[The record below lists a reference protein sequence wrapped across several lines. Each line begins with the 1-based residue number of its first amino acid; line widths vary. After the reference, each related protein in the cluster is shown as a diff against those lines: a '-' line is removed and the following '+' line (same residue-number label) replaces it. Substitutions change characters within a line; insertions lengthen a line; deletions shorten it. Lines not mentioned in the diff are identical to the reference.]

1 MKFLILLLTLFSTH
15 AMAVNCPMYAF
26 VNSVN
31 FVQMQADQSVAVD
44 IDLYRFTS
52 HNDCKKYSLGITTGS
67 ASSYS
72 RKLYNAQHS
81 VSYNFHEN
89 ESTSKVIKDLDDG
102 NNSEHVSINF
112 KNSYYQR
119 VTVYARMPNPYS
131 NGNLQTGLYS
141 DNVTINIRPTKNGT
155 TGGVSRSVSLYLNIQ
170 SDLNI
175 SLVEKGGAFNENST
189 FYSLSF
195 IPMVGGQTKGMHLIV
210 KSNSG
215 YRITVS
221 SENDGRLTHVNK
233 PNGNTVDYTFSVNG
247 VGRSLIG
254 SLNNP
259 DEIFYSP
266 VASPND
272 GDVIDID
279 VTIDSVINKLSGTY
293 RDHIYFNAIST
304 H

>member
-1 MKFLILLLTLFSTH
+1 MKSLVLFLMIISSSSY
-15 AMAVNCPMYAF
+15 AVNCPLFAF

-44 IDLYRFTS
+44 IDFYRLS
-52 HNDCKKYSLGITTGS
+52 SDKDCKKYTLGITTG
-67 ASSYS
+67 ASSSYT
-72 RKLYNAQHS
+72 RKLYNSQHS
-81 VSYNFHEN
+81 VDYNFHEN
-89 ESTSKVIKDLDDG
+89 ESTTRVIKDLGDG
-102 NNSEHVSINF
+102 SNNEHVSINF
-112 KNSYYQR
+112 KNSYYKR
-119 VTVYARMPNPYS
+119 VTIYARMPNPYS

-141 DNVTINIRPTKNGT
+141 DNVTINVRPDKNGT
-155 TGGVSRSVSLYLNIQ
+155 TGGLSRSLALYLNIQ

-195 IPMVGGQTKGMHLIV
+195 VPMSGGQTKGMHLIV

-221 SENDGRLTHVNK
+221 SENDGRLTHINQ
-233 PNGNTVDYTFSVNG
+233 PTGNTVDYTFSVNG
-247 VGRSLIG
+247 VGRSLVG
-254 SLNNP
+254 SLTSP

-266 VASPND
+266 VASPNS
-272 GDVIDID
+272 GDIIDID

-304 H
+304 Y